1 MMLLLSPLL
10 VEGAAFGALNVLGMF
25 ILEFGLSS
33 HDVELLRKREGGKE
47 LHLAG
52 LLATTFNSIILGS
65 ITYAVIMKYC
75 CVDGPLTLLQ
85 QARSIIMFLIIENF
99 WYYLAHMAMHTR
111 QLYWMHRFHHKF
123 NVVVLPSSA
132 SAVSIPEFLIA
143 YMAPFV
149 VGSYVAGTDKTS
161 SILAAVIVM
170 TSNFIIHT
178 PALEEVMSHLP
189 WMFVTPSDHFA
200 HHRQLTLN
208 YGAPL
213 ISVDR
218 IVNMMKEYLAFYYSS
233 LSSDKLEE
241 DGVVESVPSDTSLD
255 DGEDSDD
262 SEEADENTESK
273 KKL

>member
-1 MMLLLSPLL
+1 MLPPLL

-75 CVDGPLTLLQ
+75 CVEGPLTLLQ
-85 QARSIIMFLIIENF
+85 QACSIMMFLIIENF

-143 YMAPFV
+143 YMAPL
-149 VGSYVAGTDKTS
+149 
-161 SILAAVIVM
+161 IL
-170 TSNFIIHT
+170 SF
-178 PALEEVMSHLP
+178 
-189 WMFVTPSDHFA
+189 
-200 HHRQLTLN
+200 TLQHWKR
-208 YGAPL
+208 L
-213 ISVDR
+213 
-218 IVNMMKEYLAFYYSS
+218 
-233 LSSDKLEE
+233 
-241 DGVVESVPSDTSLD
+241 
-255 DGEDSDD
+255 
-262 SEEADENTESK
+262 
-273 KKL
+273 

>member
-1 MMLLLSPLL
+1 MMFSPLL

-33 HDVELLRKREGGKE
+33 HDVQLLRKREGGKG

-85 QARSIIMFLIIENF
+85 QACSIMIFLIIENF

-149 VGSYVAGTDKTS
+149 VGSYVAGTDKSS
-161 SILAAVIVM
+161 SIVAAVIVM

-189 WMFVTPSDHFA
+189 WIFVTTGDHFA

-241 DGVVESVPSDTSLD
+241 EEGVMESVPSDTSLD

-262 SEEADENTESK
+262 SEEADENAESK